1 MIVVRIHDSC
11 GAEKKTKTNNI
22 HRSRRLTA
30 RINQLEA
37 FKAPLRQ
44 WLVKDEE
51 TLRGGVV

>member
-1 MIVVRIHDSC
+1 MMIVVP
-11 GAEKKTKTNNI
+11 KKEPNNF

-37 FKAPLRQ
+37 FQAPLRQ
-44 WLVKDEE
+44 WLVVKDEE